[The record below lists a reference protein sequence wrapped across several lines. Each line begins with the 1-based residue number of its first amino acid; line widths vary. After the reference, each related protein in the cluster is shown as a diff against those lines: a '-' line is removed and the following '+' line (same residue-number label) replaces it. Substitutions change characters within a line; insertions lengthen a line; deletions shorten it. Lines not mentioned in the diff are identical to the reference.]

1 MPKVTWSDNYSIN
14 VAEIDAQHQKILEL
28 VNDLHSAVESCIDK
42 EELREKLSALVEFT
56 DHHFSTEDRLMKKH
70 GYPGFKGHH
79 REHRQL
85 IGHLKELVKAVSKG
99 KRPTFYSDYDVSTDW
114 ALTHIRDYDSGLGVF
129 LNSKGVY

>member
-1 MPKVTWSDNYSIN
+1 MPKVTWSADYSIN
-14 VAEIDAQHQKILEL
+14 VAEIDEQHQKILEL

-42 EELREKLSALVEFT
+42 EELRVKLSALVEFT
-56 DHHFSTEDRLMKKH
+56 DFHFSTEDRLMKKH

-85 IGHLKELVKAVSKG
+85 IGHLKELAKAVSKG